1 MKRKFK
7 GNAFHNDGPLTEK
20 DLENNDVLAKGTCN
34 IF

>member
-7 GNAFHNDGPLTEK
+7 GNAFHNDGPQTK
-20 DLENNDVLAKGTCN
+20 NDLENNDVLAEETCK